1 MHAVVYTLSILTSMQ
16 KASSVFDILATY
28 DLSML
33 VFSGIHQAYN
43 QAFQQCIHQ
52 EGTAQQF
59 YQVHLLASQQPHQT
73 GTIFWTNL

>member
-16 KASSVFDILATY
+16 KASSVRPIDFDILATY

-43 QAFQQCIHQ
+43 QAFQQCIHHS
-52 EGTAQQF
+52 
-59 YQVHLLASQQPHQT
+59 YSL
-73 GTIFWTNL
+73 